1 MKELTLLEKKVIILL
16 TYEISNTFHPIFKNN
31 LTDIINN
38 IKLKKYTKRQIEMV
52 WHDTL
57 DKFLDGH
64 ELADTRIEDSE
75 DLREIDRL
83 LIENFGEGEG
93 LAPEK
98 WKMNRKIRTIL
109 KRGIRDAEEAR
120 MVDDYICQT
129 TDEDEIKRAET
140 VLQEFEE
147 KIKALLQKDHI
158 SSKSEYSFLSKYRIE
173 LNDDTPAAQKIDSM
187 IEDFRKKKNC

>member
-1 MKELTLLEKKVIILL
+1 MKELTLLEKKTIILL
-16 TYEISNTFHPIFKNN
+16 TYKISNISDTISKNI

-57 DKFLDGH
+57 DKY

-75 DLREIDRL
+75 DLREMDRL

-187 IEDFRKKKNC
+187 IEEFRKKTQK

>member
-16 TYEISNTFHPIFKNN
+16 TYEISNTSDTISKNN

-57 DKFLDGH
+57 DKY

-75 DLREIDRL
+75 DLREMDRL

-187 IEDFRKKKNC
+187 IEDFRGKKNC

>member
-16 TYEISNTFHPIFKNN
+16 TYEISNISDTISKNI

-38 IKLKKYTKRQIEMV
+38 IKLKKYTKRQIEMT
-52 WHDTL
+52 WRETL
-57 DKFLDGH
+57 EDY

-140 VLQEFEE
+140 ILQEFEE

-173 LNDDTPAAQKIDSM
+173 INDDTPAAQKIDSM
-187 IEDFRKKKNC
+187 IEDFRTKKNC

>member
-16 TYEISNTFHPIFKNN
+16 TYEINNISDTISKNI

-57 DKFLDGH
+57 DKY
-64 ELADTRIEDSE
+64 ELADTRIEDSKY
-75 DLREIDRL
+75 LREIDRL

-98 WKMNRKIRTIL
+98 WKMNRKIRAIL

-129 TDEDEIKRAET
+129 TDEVEIKRAET

-187 IEDFRKKKNC
+187 IEEFRKKTQK

>member
-16 TYEISNTFHPIFKNN
+16 TYKISNISDTISKNI

-52 WHDTL
+52 WHD
-57 DKFLDGH
+57 FLDGY

-140 VLQEFEE
+140 ILQEFEE

-187 IEDFRKKKNC
+187 IEDFREKKNC

>member
-16 TYEISNTFHPIFKNN
+16 TYEISNISDTISKNI

-38 IKLKKYTKRQIEMV
+38 IKLKKYTKRQIEMT
-52 WHDTL
+52 WRETL
-57 DKFLDGH
+57 EDY

-75 DLREIDRL
+75 DLQEIDRL

-140 VLQEFEE
+140 ILQEFEE

>member
-52 WHDTL
+52 WHD
-57 DKFLDGH
+57 FLDGY

-75 DLREIDRL
+75 DLREMDRL

-173 LNDDTPAAQKIDSM
+173 LNDDTPTAQKIDSM

>member
-16 TYEISNTFHPIFKNN
+16 TYEINNISDTISKNI

-52 WHDTL
+52 WHD
-57 DKFLDGH
+57 FLDGH

-129 TDEDEIKRAET
+129 TDKDEIKKAET

-187 IEDFRKKKNC
+187 IEEFRKKTQK

>member
-16 TYEISNTFHPIFKNN
+16 TYEINNISDTISKNI

-52 WHDTL
+52 WHD
-57 DKFLDGH
+57 FLDGH

-129 TDEDEIKRAET
+129 TDEVEIKRAET

>member
-16 TYEISNTFHPIFKNN
+16 TYEINNISDTISKNI

-52 WHDTL
+52 WHD
-57 DKFLDGH
+57 FLDGH

-109 KRGIRDAEEAR
+109 KRGIRDVEEAR

-140 VLQEFEE
+140 ILQEFEE

-187 IEDFRKKKNC
+187 IEEFRKKTQK

>member
-1 MKELTLLEKKVIILL
+1 MNELTLLEKKVIILL

-38 IKLKKYTKRQIEMV
+38 IKLKKYTKRQIEMA

-57 DKFLDGH
+57 DKY

-75 DLREIDRL
+75 DLREMDRL

>member
-57 DKFLDGH
+57 DKY

-75 DLREIDRL
+75 DLREMDRL

-187 IEDFRKKKNC
+187 IEDFRKKKNF

>member
-16 TYEISNTFHPIFKNN
+16 TYEISNISDTISKNI

-52 WHDTL
+52 WHD
-57 DKFLDGH
+57 FLDGY

-129 TDEDEIKRAET
+129 TDEDEIKRAGII
-140 VLQEFEE
+140 LQEFEE

>member
-16 TYEISNTFHPIFKNN
+16 TYEINNISDTISKNI

-57 DKFLDGH
+57 DKY
-64 ELADTRIEDSE
+64 ELADTRIEDSKY
-75 DLREIDRL
+75 LREIDRL

-187 IEDFRKKKNC
+187 IEEFRKKTQK

>member
-16 TYEISNTFHPIFKNN
+16 TYEINNISDTISKNI

-57 DKFLDGH
+57 DKY
-64 ELADTRIEDSE
+64 ELADTRIEDSKY
-75 DLREIDRL
+75 LREIDRL

-129 TDEDEIKRAET
+129 TDEVEIKRAET

-187 IEDFRKKKNC
+187 IEEFRKKKNC

>member
-16 TYEISNTFHPIFKNN
+16 TYEISNISDTISKNI

-57 DKFLDGH
+57 DKY

-75 DLREIDRL
+75 DLREMDRL

-140 VLQEFEE
+140 ILQEFEE

-187 IEDFRKKKNC
+187 IEDFREKKNC

>member
-16 TYEISNTFHPIFKNN
+16 TYEISNISDTISKNI

-38 IKLKKYTKRQIEMV
+38 IKLKKYTKRQIEMA

-57 DKFLDGH
+57 DKY

-75 DLREIDRL
+75 DLREMDRL

-129 TDEDEIKRAET
+129 TDEDEMKRAET
-140 VLQEFEE
+140 VLQKFEE

>member
-1 MKELTLLEKKVIILL
+1 MKELTLLEKKLIVLLKYKIKSAFFLESKIELEAIIEKIR
-16 TYEISNTFHPIFKNN
+16 TRN
-31 LTDIINN
+31 LTN
-38 IKLKKYTKRQIEMV
+38 RQIEMA
-52 WHDTL
+52 WHD
-57 DKFLDGH
+57 FLDGY
-64 ELADTRIEDSE
+64 ELADTKIEDSE

-158 SSKSEYSFLSKYRIE
+158 SSKSEYSFLSKYRRE
-173 LNDDTPAAQKIDSM
+173 LNDDTPTAQKIDSM
-187 IEDFRKKKNC
+187 IEDFRTKKNC

>member
-16 TYEISNTFHPIFKNN
+16 TYKISNISDTISKNI

-38 IKLKKYTKRQIEMV
+38 IKLKKYTKRQIEMT
-52 WHDTL
+52 WRETL
-57 DKFLDGH
+57 EDY

-75 DLREIDRL
+75 DLQEIDRL

-129 TDEDEIKRAET
+129 TDEDEMKRAET

>member
-16 TYEISNTFHPIFKNN
+16 TYEISNTSDTISKNN

-38 IKLKKYTKRQIEMV
+38 IKLKKYTKRQIEMA

-57 DKFLDGH
+57 DKY

-75 DLREIDRL
+75 DLREMDRL

-140 VLQEFEE
+140 VLQKFEE

>member
-16 TYEISNTFHPIFKNN
+16 TYEISNISDTISKNI

-52 WHDTL
+52 WHD
-57 DKFLDGH
+57 FLDGH

-140 VLQEFEE
+140 ILQEFEK

>member
-1 MKELTLLEKKVIILL
+1 MNELTLLEKKVIILL
-16 TYEISNTFHPIFKNN
+16 TYEISNISDTISKNI

-38 IKLKKYTKRQIEMV
+38 IKLKKYTKRQIEMT
-52 WHDTL
+52 WRETL
-57 DKFLDGH
+57 EDY

-75 DLREIDRL
+75 DLQEIDRL

>member
-1 MKELTLLEKKVIILL
+1 MKELTLFEKKVIILL
-16 TYEISNTFHPIFKNN
+16 TYEISNISDTISKNI

-38 IKLKKYTKRQIEMV
+38 IKLKKYTKRQIEMA
-52 WHDTL
+52 WHD
-57 DKFLDGH
+57 FLDGY

-187 IEDFRKKKNC
+187 IEDFREKKNC

>member
-16 TYEISNTFHPIFKNN
+16 TYEISNISDTISKNI

-57 DKFLDGH
+57 DKY
-64 ELADTRIEDSE
+64 ELADTRIEDSK

-140 VLQEFEE
+140 ILQEFEE

-187 IEDFRKKKNC
+187 IEEFRKKKNC

>member
-16 TYEISNTFHPIFKNN
+16 TYEISNISDTISKNI

-38 IKLKKYTKRQIEMV
+38 IKLKKYTKRQIEMT
-52 WHDTL
+52 WRETL
-57 DKFLDGH
+57 EDY

-109 KRGIRDAEEAR
+109 KRGIRDAEEVR

-140 VLQEFEE
+140 ILQEFEE

-173 LNDDTPAAQKIDSM
+173 LNDDTPTAQKIDSM

>member
-16 TYEISNTFHPIFKNN
+16 TYEISNISDTISKNI

-38 IKLKKYTKRQIEMV
+38 IKLKKYTKRQIEMT
-52 WHDTL
+52 WRETL
-57 DKFLDGH
+57 EDY

>member
-1 MKELTLLEKKVIILL
+1 MKELTLLEKKLIVLLKYKIKSAFFLESKIELEAIIEKIR
-16 TYEISNTFHPIFKNN
+16 TRN
-31 LTDIINN
+31 LTN
-38 IKLKKYTKRQIEMV
+38 RQIEMA
-52 WHDTL
+52 WHD
-57 DKFLDGH
+57 FLDGY

-98 WKMNRKIRTIL
+98 WKMNRKIRAIL

-129 TDEDEIKRAET
+129 TDEVEIKRAET

-187 IEDFRKKKNC
+187 IEEFRKKKNC

>member
-52 WHDTL
+52 WHD
-57 DKFLDGH
+57 FLDGH

>member
-31 LTDIINN
+31 LIDIINN

-57 DKFLDGH
+57 DKY

-75 DLREIDRL
+75 DLREMDRL

-129 TDEDEIKRAET
+129 TDEVEIKRAET

>member
-16 TYEISNTFHPIFKNN
+16 TYEINNISDTISKNI

-57 DKFLDGH
+57 DKY
-64 ELADTRIEDSE
+64 ELADTRIEDSKY
-75 DLREIDRL
+75 LREIDRL

-140 VLQEFEE
+140 ILQEFEE

-158 SSKSEYSFLSKYRIE
+158 SSKSEYSFLSKYKIE
-173 LNDDTPAAQKIDSM
+173 LNNDTPAAQKIDSM
-187 IEDFRKKKNC
+187 IEEFRKKTQK

>member
-16 TYEISNTFHPIFKNN
+16 TYEINNISDTISKNI

-57 DKFLDGH
+57 DKY

-75 DLREIDRL
+75 DLREMDRL

-140 VLQEFEE
+140 ILQEFEE

>member
-16 TYEISNTFHPIFKNN
+16 TYEISNISDTISKNI

-38 IKLKKYTKRQIEMV
+38 IKLKKYTKRQIEMA
-52 WHDTL
+52 WHD
-57 DKFLDGH
+57 FLDGH

-129 TDEDEIKRAET
+129 TDEDEIKKAET

-187 IEDFRKKKNC
+187 IEEFRKKKNC

>member
-16 TYEISNTFHPIFKNN
+16 TYEINNISDTISKNI

-52 WHDTL
+52 WHD
-57 DKFLDGH
+57 FLDGH

-140 VLQEFEE
+140 ILQEFEE

-187 IEDFRKKKNC
+187 IEEFRKKKNC

>member
-1 MKELTLLEKKVIILL
+1 MA
-16 TYEISNTFHPIFKNN
+16 
-31 LTDIINN
+31 
-38 IKLKKYTKRQIEMV
+38 

-57 DKFLDGH
+57 DKY
-64 ELADTRIEDSE
+64 ELADTRIEDSKY
-75 DLREIDRL
+75 LREIDRL

-140 VLQEFEE
+140 ILQEFEE

-173 LNDDTPAAQKIDSM
+173 LNDDTPTAQKIDSM

>member
-16 TYEISNTFHPIFKNN
+16 TYEISNISDTISKNI

-52 WHDTL
+52 WHD
-57 DKFLDGH
+57 FLDGY

-75 DLREIDRL
+75 DLREMDRL

-140 VLQEFEE
+140 VLQKFEE

>member
-16 TYEISNTFHPIFKNN
+16 TYKISNISDTISKNI

-38 IKLKKYTKRQIEMV
+38 IKLKKYTKRQIEMA

-57 DKFLDGH
+57 DKY

-75 DLREIDRL
+75 DLREMDRL

-187 IEDFRKKKNC
+187 IEDFREKKNC

>member
-31 LTDIINN
+31 LIDIINN

-57 DKFLDGH
+57 DKY

-129 TDEDEIKRAET
+129 TDEDEIKKAET
-140 VLQEFEE
+140 ILQEFEE

-158 SSKSEYSFLSKYRIE
+158 SSKSEYSFLSKYKIE
-173 LNDDTPAAQKIDSM
+173 LNNDTPAAQKIDSM
-187 IEDFRKKKNC
+187 IEEFRKKKNC

>member
-16 TYEISNTFHPIFKNN
+16 TYKISNISDTISKNI

-57 DKFLDGH
+57 DKY

>member
-16 TYEISNTFHPIFKNN
+16 TYEINNISDTISKNI

-57 DKFLDGH
+57 DKY

-75 DLREIDRL
+75 DLREMDRL

-109 KRGIRDAEEAR
+109 KRGIRDVEETR

-129 TDEDEIKRAET
+129 TDKDEIKKAET

-187 IEDFRKKKNC
+187 IEEFRKKTQK